1 MYTTRTNLQA
11 RYDLFCVKS
20 VVKPQPTNQPTVY
33 VYDRIRLVHD
43 CLHGPCTRPCS
54 GLADGRVGP
63 CNGRVR
69 AVYTTVYIH
78 DCVHVR
84 VVYTCRRPY
93 TRAVYVHG
101 RVHHRVHGRVH
112 HRVHRPYR
120 AVPPVHGRVP
130 AVYTGRVNGRV
141 RAVYTCTRTVYI
153 HDHLRAVYVHGR
165 YTCTRPVDGR
175 VRTVYTA
182 VFTTHRRPCIGR
194 VHERSFTRVHGP

>member
-1 MYTTRTNLQA
+1 VYTTRTNLQA

-93 TRAVYVHG
+93 TRAVYTV
-101 RVHHRVHGRVH
+101 
-112 HRVHRPYR
+112 
-120 AVPPVHGRVP
+120 
-130 AVYTGRVNGRV
+130 VYTT
-141 RAVYTCTRTVYI
+141 VYTVVY
-153 HDHLRAVYVHGR
+153 
-165 YTCTRPVDGR
+165 T
-175 VRTVYTA
+175 TVYTA
-182 VFTTHRRPCIGR
+182 RTGRYRPYTAVYRPCTRAVSTAVCGPSTH
-194 VHERSFTRVHGP
+194 VHGPYTYTTIYGQCTYTAVTRVHGP